1 MHEALGYCWTGV
13 KPQFTRRCIECQ
25 LQLISVSHDDVIKWK
40 HFSRYWPFLWGIHR
54 SPVNSPKR
62 PVTWSFD
69 VSFELRLNKHLNKNG
84 DAGDF
89 RRYRAHYDVNV
100 IVHQYFLLIQRL
112 PKTMHTVSA
121 YFIVVQ
127 IQSEVPISSKVISQS
142 RGNRIIAQYQRLT
155 LLHNQNIIT
164 HSKPVSKFYVVY
176 CW

>member
-1 MHEALGYCWTGV
+1 MPAAAYIRQPWWRHQMETFFALLAFFV
-13 KPQFTRRCIECQ
+13 RN
-25 LQLISVSHDDVIKWK
+25 
-40 HFSRYWPFLWGIHR
+40 
-54 SPVNSPKR
+54 SPVTRESPKR

-176 CW
+176 SW